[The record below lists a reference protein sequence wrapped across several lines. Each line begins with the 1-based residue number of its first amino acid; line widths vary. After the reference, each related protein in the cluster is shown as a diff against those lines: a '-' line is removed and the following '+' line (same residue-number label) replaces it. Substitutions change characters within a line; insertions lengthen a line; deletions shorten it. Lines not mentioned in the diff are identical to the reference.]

1 MAASFGPETP
11 VLSYGPRAHAN
22 PGPRNDRVWVLWPA
36 WAFRVI
42 APEFRRRPFN
52 ALQKAVLG
60 VLRASRL
67 TAAELGQRL
76 GIHPELAA
84 FVVTELQSQ
93 GRVDDEWAVTG
104 RGIELLGGER
114 EDSTNLAPGWA
125 FRDPWNDH
133 LWPFVA
139 PSLEYARTGRD
150 ERNNVVLELGTTG
163 TPWQQRVWM
172 QFPPDGQQPAAPPD
186 AHQILRAARGHRR
199 FERRRQ
205 EFDVPIDEDDIETG
219 SVAGL
224 DLNRVASIEPVPE
237 PVFLVSFLYVPRDGD
252 DADWHACEF
261 FGRGSDRAL
270 RRLVVRVAEENQ
282 GLARRLDGLLG
293 LTSHNDFAEFRR
305 AEKERDRRARRL
317 LERTL
322 TLDIARHEDV
332 ADALA
337 ETIERWLELHD
348 LGDAA
353 GRRRRR
359 DVLTPCRRTL
369 ERLFAE
375 IRKEWPLTGM
385 ADRFSRRDREMNEA
399 VLRVAADELG
409 LSELPDA
416 LCHVTHRQI
425 SAVSDYGD
433 SWRLRA
439 VIAATLL
446 RARSET
452 NHPLRSAARKAPDLL
467 GRIERV
473 VELAGKAVHD
483 DGSEGFNPESVDTS
497 VQETLEIVGVLLNLP
512 ARPIKEIL
520 RDGQEQEEP
529 PQ

>member
-1 MAASFGPETP
+1 MAASFGRETP

-42 APEFRRRPFN
+42 APEFRRRRFN

-67 TAAELGQRL
+67 TAAELGERL

-84 FVVTELQSQ
+84 FVITELQTQ
-93 GRVDDEWAVTG
+93 GRVDDDWTVTR
-104 RGIELLGGER
+104 RGIELLDMDR
-114 EDSTNLAPGWA
+114 EESTDLAPGWV
-125 FRDPWNDH
+125 FKDPWNDH

-139 PSLEYARTGRD
+139 PSLEYARTGQ
-150 ERNNVVLELGTTG
+150 ERNEVVLELGTTG
-163 TPWQQRVWM
+163 GPWQQRVWM
-172 QFPPDGQQPAAPPD
+172 QFPPDGRQPAAAPPD
-186 AHQILRAARGHRR
+186 AHQILRAARRHRR
-199 FERRRQ
+199 LEQRRQ
-205 EFDVPIDEDDIETG
+205 KFDVPMDEDDIETG

-282 GLARRLDGLLG
+282 GLARQLDGLLG

-322 TLDIARHEDV
+322 TIDIARHEDV
-332 ADALA
+332 ADALV
-337 ETIERWLELHD
+337 ETIEGWLELHD

-359 DVLTPCRRTL
+359 N
-369 ERLFAE
+369 
-375 IRKEWPLTGM
+375 G
-385 ADRFSRRDREMNEA
+385 
-399 VLRVAADELG
+399 
-409 LSELPDA
+409 
-416 LCHVTHRQI
+416 
-425 SAVSDYGD
+425 
-433 SWRLRA
+433 
-439 VIAATLL
+439 
-446 RARSET
+446 
-452 NHPLRSAARKAPDLL
+452 
-467 GRIERV
+467 
-473 VELAGKAVHD
+473 
-483 DGSEGFNPESVDTS
+483 
-497 VQETLEIVGVLLNLP
+497 
-512 ARPIKEIL
+512 
-520 RDGQEQEEP
+520 
-529 PQ
+529 